1 MQIAAHTGHIRTRL
15 KLDQQAINAIVLPQ
29 AAIQIA
35 IHDQAGLPQPDR
47 IDRAQDRPTAS
58 NACVPPGVSIVIVS
72 PGGTLFSEGCKT

>member
-29 AAIQIA
+29 AALQIA

-47 IDRAQDRPTAS
+47 IDRAQDRPHRFKCLQA
-58 NACVPPGVSIVIVS
+58 ARRLDCDRFAGRHVV
-72 PGGTLFSEGCKT
+72 SEGCKT